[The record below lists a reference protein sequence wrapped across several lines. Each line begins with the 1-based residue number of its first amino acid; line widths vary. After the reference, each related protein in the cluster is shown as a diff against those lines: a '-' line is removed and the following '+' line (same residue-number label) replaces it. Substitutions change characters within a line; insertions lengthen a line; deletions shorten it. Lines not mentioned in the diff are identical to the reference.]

1 MKFNTGCGVTMKA
14 NDVRE
19 EFLSFFR
26 SKEHKIVPSAPMVI
40 KNDPTLMFTNAGMN
54 QFKDIFLGNQP
65 ATWKRIANSQKCLR
79 VSGKHNDLEEVGLDT
94 YHHTMFEML
103 GNWSFG
109 DYFKKE
115 AIEWAWEF
123 LTGRMGIPQERI
135 YATVF
140 EGDPEEDVPRDD
152 EAAGYWRKC
161 FDSPDSHIID
171 GSKKDNFWEMGETG
185 PCGPCSE
192 IHVDIRSESERAAT
206 PGHLLVNT
214 GHPQVIEI
222 WNLVFIQYNRRAGGE
237 LEILP
242 ERHVD
247 TGMGFERLCMV
258 IQNKKSN
265 YDTDIFQPLLAASAA
280 VTGKPYGIKPEW
292 DIAHRVIS
300 DHLRTVAF
308 SVADGQLPS
317 NNKAGYVIR
326 RILRRAVRYGYTSLG
341 MNEPFIH
348 KMLPALVESMGGHY
362 PELTAQKE
370 IISKVIFEEEQS
382 FLKTL
387 GKGLK
392 MIERRLETL
401 KKEGTMVF
409 PGSDAFELFDTYGFP
424 VDLTQ
429 LILREHNMTL
439 DEDGFRKELKAQKE
453 RSRDD
458 AAVSAG
464 DWVMVHDMDSTI
476 FTGYDRTEDSI
487 RIARY
492 RKVSSRGKEAVH
504 LVFDRTPFYAEAG
517 GQTGDKGYI
526 SAGGVKIMISDTVR
540 ENNLIIHIADKTP
553 DNPAAL
559 FTAVVDAGARQ
570 DTANNHTATH
580 LMHHA
585 LREVL
590 GKHVEQKGSLVTPE
604 RLRFDFSHFSQVTH
618 EQLTAVEEKVN
629 ELIMK
634 NIVSEIHADT
644 PVEEALAMGA
654 MALFGEK
661 YGERVRVVTFG
672 ESVELCGGTH
682 VENTSRIG
690 LFKITSE
697 SAVAAGVRRI
707 EAVTGRRALE
717 YINTKLKKLD
727 EITVMLR
734 STGNPVVNISKLM
747 AENATLKS
755 TLEKLQLA
763 AASSARK
770 ELAESAVT
778 AGCCRIYSGV
788 IEKTTAETL
797 RNIALQIRQSD
808 GSSIIIIGSEYEGKA
823 SLAVGLGDEAEA
835 ISHLN
840 SVEIIKEVAASIN
853 GGGGGQ
859 PSLATAGGKRPE
871 GLQEAVDKAVAMVKN
886 ML

>member
-1 MKFNTGCGVTMKA
+1 MKA
-14 NDVRE
+14 NEIRE
-19 EFLSFFR
+19 EFLSFFGT
-26 SKEHKIVPSAPMVI
+26 KEHKIVPSAPMVI

-65 ATWKRIANSQKCLR
+65 ATYRRIANSQKCLR

-123 LTGRMGIPQERI
+123 LTGRMGISQERI

-152 EAAGYWRKC
+152 EAAEYWKRC
-161 FDSPDSHIID
+161 FASPGNHIID

-192 IHVDIRSESERAAT
+192 IHVDIRSDAERTVT
-206 PGHLLVNT
+206 PGHMLVNK

-222 WNLVFIQYNRRAGGE
+222 WNLVFIQYNRKAGGE
-237 LEILP
+237 LEQLP
-242 ERHVD
+242 DKHVD

-265 YDTDIFQPLLAASAA
+265 YDTDVFRPLIEASAA
-280 VTGKPYGIKPEW
+280 VTGKPYGLKNEW
-292 DIAHRVIS
+292 DVAHRVIS
-300 DHLRTVAF
+300 DHLRTVSF

-341 MNEPFIH
+341 MTEPFIH
-348 KMLPALVESMGGHY
+348 KLVPALVESMGGHY
-362 PELTAQKE
+362 PELTTQQE
-370 IISKVIFEEEQS
+370 IITKVIREEEQS

-387 GKGLK
+387 GKGLR
-392 MIERRLETL
+392 MIERSVTAL
-401 KKEGTMVF
+401 KKEGKNRF
-409 PGSDAFELFDTYGFP
+409 PGRDAFELFDTYGFP

-429 LILREHNMTL
+429 LILKENGMTL
-439 DEDGFRKELKAQKE
+439 DEEAFRRELNAQKE

-458 AAVSAG
+458 AAVTAG
-464 DWVMVHDMDSTI
+464 DWVLIHDVENTL
-476 FTGYDRTEDSI
+476 FTGYERTEDTV

-492 RKVSSRGKEAVH
+492 RKVISRGREAVH
-504 LVFDRTPFYAEAG
+504 LVFDRTPFYAESG
-517 GQTGDKGYI
+517 GQTGDRGYI
-526 SAGGVKIMISDTVR
+526 SAGGEKIAITDTLK
-540 ENNLIIHIADKTP
+540 ENNLIIHIAEKVP
-553 DNPAAL
+553 ANPSAK
-559 FTAVVDAGARQ
+559 FTAVVDGAARQ
-570 DTANNHTATH
+570 DTANNHSATH

-585 LREVL
+585 LRQVL
-590 GKHVEQKGSLVTPE
+590 GRHVEQKGSLVTPD
-604 RLRFDFSHFSQVTH
+604 RLRFDFSHFRQVTV
-618 EQLTAVEEKVN
+618 EELAAVEEKVN
-629 ELIMK
+629 EMIMM
-634 NIVSEIHADT
+634 NIVSEVHDDT

-661 YGERVRVVTFG
+661 YGERVRVVSFG

-682 VENTSRIG
+682 VDSTSRIG

-697 SAVAAGVRRI
+697 GAVAAGVRRI
-707 EAVTGRRALE
+707 EAVTGRKALA
-717 YINTKLKKLD
+717 YIGEKLKMLD
-727 EITVMLR
+727 EITIMLR
-734 STGNPVVNISKLM
+734 STGNPAANISKLI
-747 AENATLKS
+747 AENASLKS
-755 TLEKLQLA
+755 TVEKMQVAAATAARHELA
-763 AASSARK
+763 AA
-770 ELAESAVT
+770 AVT
-778 AGCCRIYSGV
+778 VGNCKIYSGV
-788 IEKTTAETL
+788 LEKTPAETL
-797 RNIALQIRQSD
+797 KNIAHQIRQSD
-808 GSSIIIIGSEYEGKA
+808 GRSIIIIGSENEGKA
-823 SLAVGLGDEAEA
+823 SLVIGLGEGTAT
-835 ISHLN
+835 STGLN
-840 SVEIIKEVAASIN
+840 ANEMIRAVAAEIN

-859 PSLATAGGKRPE
+859 PLLATAGGKRPE
-871 GLQEAVDKAVAMVKN
+871 GLQEAVTKAVALARK

>member
-1 MKFNTGCGVTMKA
+1 MKA
-14 NDVRE
+14 NEIRE

-26 SKEHKIVPSAPMVI
+26 TKEHKIVPSAPMVI

-65 ATWKRIANSQKCLR
+65 AGYKRIANSQKCLR

-109 DYFKKE
+109 DYFKRE

-123 LTGRMGIPQERI
+123 LTGKMGISQERI

-140 EGDPEEDVPRDD
+140 EGDPEDDVPRDE
-152 EAAGYWRKC
+152 EAAEYWRRC
-161 FDSPDSHIID
+161 FASPDNHIID
-171 GSKKDNFWEMGETG
+171 GSKKDNFWEMGDTG

-192 IHVDIRSESERAAT
+192 IHVDIRSDAERAAT
-206 PGHLLVNT
+206 PGHLLVNR

-222 WNLVFIQYNRRAGGE
+222 WNLVFIQYNRKAGGE
-237 LEILP
+237 LELLP
-242 ERHVD
+242 EKHVD

-265 YDTDIFQPLLAASAA
+265 YDTDVFQPLIAASAA
-280 VTGKPYGIKPEW
+280 VTGKPYGIREEW

-300 DHLRTVAF
+300 DHLRTVSF

-317 NNKAGYVIR
+317 NNRAGYVIR

-341 MNEPFIH
+341 MNEPFMH
-348 KMLPALVESMGGHY
+348 KLVPALVESMGGHY
-362 PELTAQKE
+362 PELTARQD
-370 IISKVIFEEEQS
+370 IITKVIREEEQA

-387 GKGLK
+387 GKGLR
-392 MIERRLETL
+392 MIERRVETL
-401 KKEGTMVF
+401 KREGRDLF

-429 LILREHNMTL
+429 LILRENNMTL
-439 DEDGFRKELKAQKE
+439 DEEAFRSELNAQKE

-458 AAVSAG
+458 AAVTAG
-464 DWVMVHDMDSTI
+464 DWVVIHDVETTV
-476 FTGYDRTEDSI
+476 FTGYDRTEDTV

-492 RKVSSRGKEAVH
+492 RKVVSRGREAVH
-504 LVFDRTPFYAEAG
+504 LVFDRTPFYAESG

-526 SAGGVKIMISDTVR
+526 TAAGDKVLITDTIR
-540 ENNLIIHIADKTP
+540 ENNLIIHMAEKVP
-553 DNPAAL
+553 DNPSAT
-559 FTAVVDAGARQ
+559 FTAVVDSEARQ

-604 RLRFDFSHFSQVTH
+604 RLRFDFSHFSQVTTD
-618 EQLTAVEEKVN
+618 ELAAIEVKVN
-629 ELIMK
+629 EMIMK
-634 NIVSEIHADT
+634 NIVSEVHDDT
-644 PVEEALAMGA
+644 PVDEAMAMGA

-661 YGERVRVVTFG
+661 YGERVRVVSFG

-682 VENTSRIG
+682 VESTARIG

-697 SAVAAGVRRI
+697 GAVAAGVRRI
-707 EAVTGRRALE
+707 EAVTGRKAFS
-717 YINTKLKKLD
+717 YISDKLKMLD
-727 EITVMLR
+727 EITIMLR
-734 STGNPVVNISKLM
+734 STGNPAANISKLM
-747 AENATLKS
+747 AENASLKA
-755 TLEKLQLA
+755 TVEKMQTA
-763 AASSARK
+763 AATAARK
-770 ELAESAVT
+770 ELTAAAVT
-778 AGCCRIYSGV
+778 VGSCRIYSGV
-788 IEKTTAETL
+788 LEKTPAETL
-797 RNIALQIRQSD
+797 KNIAHQIRQSD
-808 GSSIIIIGSEYEGKA
+808 GDSIIIIGAENEGKA
-823 SLAVGLGDEAEA
+823 SLVVGLGDKAVA
-835 ISHLN
+835 ATHLN
-840 SVEIIKEVAASIN
+840 AIEMIKAVAGEIG

-859 PSLATAGGKRPE
+859 LYLATAGGKRPE
-871 GLQEAVDKAVAMVKN
+871 GLHEAVAKAVALAKK